1 MSFSKTPNSPPEKRG
16 LVMCRLLTKKTR
28 RQAVGLVAG
37 QVFPLPVNLQ
47 FLGFEEID
55 FFGVARIWMGKTGNG
70 GLATMGVQG
79 RGEVCG
85 WADWKRVEIKVMV
98 VVALA
103 APVARGGEGRGKG
116 PNYPP
121 PAGGQII

>member
-1 MSFSKTPNSPPEKRG
+1 MSLWLPPCASAARQSRQQWTIHFCLFVPSDGGSVSFSKTPNSPPEKRG

-79 RGEVCG
+79 RGSVVG
-85 WADWKRVEIKVMV
+85 WRT
-98 VVALA
+98 
-103 APVARGGEGRGKG
+103 GRERK
-116 PNYPP
+116 
-121 PAGGQII
+121 